1 MAFDPLQEDCH
12 RLILEAMRR
21 ENAPLTAETAIA
33 RLMAQYQDDPSE
45 LIVHDRDRSFHLVAK
60 ATTIVDYRIPFET
73 DDAEADRL
81 TRQAENMLNEAVQL
95 DEHNWDAKRMLRAL
109 TAQTGDA
116 YITYMEEN
124 LEAVE
129 HDLAQTL
136 AAAQS
141 PYDKEF
147 ADDLARRPYL
157 RWLAALSSRQL
168 ISGRYTAAFHTA
180 ERSLLYAPHDPADV
194 RFTALL
200 ALSKLECSLED
211 IKQFRARH
219 GIAFRASHARRRP
232 RSNEAALDAWTLIAE
247 MNAAY
252 RTFEYD
258 AATRALRTL
267 LRSFSNAA
275 EVFFY
280 QTEFPDGIYAR
291 VNVAPQSTDELVL
304 AVSEATPLLQE
315 GFGGP
320 DAAGFAVWLATH
332 DLVQAEL
339 GADEHR
345 ASAARERRSGG
356 EN

>member
-12 RLILEAMRR
+12 RLILETMRR
-21 ENAPLTAETAIA
+21 EAAPLTAESTIA
-33 RLMAQYQDDPSE
+33 RLMARYQDDPDE

-60 ATTIVDYRIPFET
+60 ATTIVDYRIPFES
-73 DDAEADRL
+73 DDTEADRL
-81 TRQAENMLNEAVQL
+81 TQQAETMLTEAVQL
-95 DEHNWDAKRMLRAL
+95 DEGNWDAKRMLCAL
-109 TAQTGDA
+109 TAESGEA
-116 YITYMEEN
+116 YITYLEEN
-124 LEAVE
+124 LDAVE
-129 HDLAQTL
+129 HDLAQTV
-136 AAAQS
+136 ASAQS
-141 PYDKEF
+141 AYDKEY
-147 ADDLARRPYL
+147 AEDIARRPYL

-180 ERSLLYAPHDPADV
+180 ERSLLYAPHDPADI

-232 RSNEAALDAWTLIAE
+232 RSGEATADAWTLIAE

-252 RTFEYD
+252 RAFDYD
-258 AATRALRTL
+258 TATRALRTL

-280 QTEFPDGIYAR
+280 QTEFPDGVYAR

-332 DLVQAEL
+332 ELVQAEL
-339 GADEHR
+339 GAEERR
-345 ASAARERRSGG
+345 ASAARQRRTGG

>member
-12 RLILEAMRR
+12 RLILGALRR
-21 ENAPLTAETAIA
+21 EGAPPTAEASIA

-45 LIVHDRDRSFHLVAK
+45 LIVHDNDRSFHLVAE

-81 TRQAENMLNEAVQL
+81 TQQVENMLREAVHL
-95 DEHNWDAKRMLRAL
+95 DENNWDAKRMLCGL
-109 TAQTGDA
+109 TAESADT

-124 LEAVE
+124 LEEVE
-129 HDLAQTL
+129 HDLAQTV
-136 AAAQS
+136 ASAQGA
-141 PYDKEF
+141 YEKEF
-147 ADDLARRPYL
+147 AEDLARRPYL

-168 ISGRYTAAFHTA
+168 ISGRYTAAFNTA
-180 ERSLLYAPHDPADV
+180 ERSLLYAPHDPADI
-194 RFTALL
+194 RLTALL

-232 RSNEAALDAWTLIAE
+232 RSGETAPCAWTLIAE

-252 RTFEYD
+252 RAFDYD
-258 AATRALRTL
+258 AATHALRCL
-267 LRSFSNAA
+267 LRNFSKAG
-275 EVFFY
+275 EVLFY
-280 QTEFPDGIYAR
+280 QTEFPEGIYAR

-304 AVSEATPLLQE
+304 AVSEAMPLLQE

-320 DAAGFAVWLATH
+320 EAAGFAVWLATH

-339 GADEHR
+339 SAEERR
-345 ASAARERRSGG
+345 ASAAQQRRTGG